1 MKKIISLLI
10 ALAMCASCVFIL
22 ASCGDPGESAYE
34 IAVRNGF
41 PGTEQEWLDSLKG
54 EKGDKGADGKDGE
67 DGAEGDN
74 GAPGEAGKSAYDLA
88 KENGL
93 VADGVTEE
101 QWVKSLQ
108 GTDGKD
114 GSINFEG
121 LTFGVNAEGYLT
133 INGFSTGVK
142 YADIGK

>member
-22 ASCGDPGESAYE
+22 ASCGEPGESAYE

-54 EKGDKGADGKDGE
+54 EKGDKGADGEDGE
-67 DGAEGDN
+67 DGVEGDN
-74 GAPGEAGKSAYDLA
+74 GAPGEAGKSAYELA

-101 QWVKSLQ
+101 QAKEAMRLASHKLPIKCKFARKEDLEV
-108 GTDGKD
+108 
-114 GSINFEG
+114 
-121 LTFGVNAEGYLT
+121 
-133 INGFSTGVK
+133 
-142 YADIGK
+142 

>member
-1 MKKIISLLI
+1 MKKIISLVLTL
-10 ALAMCASCVFIL
+10 ALCASCVFIL

-54 EKGDKGADGKDGE
+54 EKGVDGEKGADGK

-74 GAPGEAGKSAYDLA
+74 GAPGAQGLSAYEVA
-88 KENGL
+88 KQNGL
-93 VADGVTEE
+93 TTAETEE
-101 QWVKSLQ
+101 EWIKSLQ

-114 GSINFEG
+114 GVIDFSS
-121 LTFGVNAEGYLT
+121 LTFGVDANGYLT
-133 INGFSTGVK
+133 INGFSTTQKV
-142 YADIGK
+142 ADLGK